1 MADFSVSLG
10 FLKQVP
16 WCSSVFFLTHLLLLL
31 QPGEGNAGSVWV
43 LGPGESMLALVGE
56 VVEFPCHLSPHQDAE
71 HMEISWFRSQAS
83 DIVYLYQERQEL
95 SNRQMPEFQNRTKF
109 DAQEIR
115 DGSVALHLFNIVPS
129 DEGPYGCRFL
139 SPDFSGEAFWELEV
153 AGLGSDPLISLEG
166 FKEGGIQLRCSS
178 SGWYPKPKVQWRNH
192 QGQCLPPESEAIIQ
206 NVQGLFSLETSVTV
220 REGAHSNVSCSI
232 QNPLL
237 VQKKEFVLQIA
248 GHGKCFLQQG
258 QTSSQWAF
266 KALLPSLLTKSKSL
280 AVAPDPTWRRPCSC
294 PHAPFTH
301 GFRGPTEGV
310 TGHPKVIETTN
321 FLWDVFLPRTS
332 PWKKA
337 FLGTLVTLPLLLAIL
352 TMLAL
357 QYFYKQRSSQG
368 MSQAPRADW
377 RRTEGQAVDVT
388 LDPDTAHPSL
398 EVSADCKSAS
408 SRLRASNADP
418 GDPRRFSEQ
427 TCVLSRQHFASGRHY
442 WEVHVG
448 RRSRWFLGACL
459 ASAPRSETARL
470 SPASGYWV
478 MGLWNS
484 CEYFVLDPHRVALT
498 LRVPPRRVGVLLD
511 CDAGK
516 LSFFNASDGSHIF
529 TFTDTLSA
537 SGALCA
543 YFRPRAHDGSEHP
556 DPLTICSLPVRGQH
570 ALEENDSDTWLQPY
584 EVSDPALGL
593 W

>member
-31 QPGEGNAGSVWV
+31 QPGEGNAEEVKV

-248 GHGKCFLQQG
+248 
-258 QTSSQWAF
+258 
-266 KALLPSLLTKSKSL
+266 
-280 AVAPDPTWRRPCSC
+280 
-294 PHAPFTH
+294 
-301 GFRGPTEGV
+301 
-310 TGHPKVIETTN
+310 
-321 FLWDVFLPRTS
+321 DVFLPRTS

-357 QYFYKQRSSQG
+357 QYFYKQRSSQEKLKKQG
-368 MSQAPRADW
+368 EKDLEKLQTELDW
-377 RRTEGQAVDVT
+377 RRTEGQAEWRAAQQHAVDVT

-584 EVSDPALGL
+584 EVSDPAWACGDAPS
-593 W
+593 

>member
-248 GHGKCFLQQG
+248 
-258 QTSSQWAF
+258 
-266 KALLPSLLTKSKSL
+266 
-280 AVAPDPTWRRPCSC
+280 
-294 PHAPFTH
+294 
-301 GFRGPTEGV
+301 
-310 TGHPKVIETTN
+310 
-321 FLWDVFLPRTS
+321 DVFLPRTS

-357 QYFYKQRSSQG
+357 QYFYKQRSSQEKLKKQG
-368 MSQAPRADW
+368 EKDLEKLQTELDW
-377 RRTEGQAVDVT
+377 RRTEGQAEWRAAQQHAVDVT